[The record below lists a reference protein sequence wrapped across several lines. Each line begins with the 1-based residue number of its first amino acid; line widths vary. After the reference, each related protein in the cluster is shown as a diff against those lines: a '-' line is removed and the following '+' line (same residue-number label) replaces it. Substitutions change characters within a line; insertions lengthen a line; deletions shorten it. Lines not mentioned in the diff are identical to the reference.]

1 MIGSKSEDG
10 LIGLHGI
17 ELMNKLTV
25 HPRLR
30 SFRIAL
36 VLCQHLILGSG
47 RSRSRSRSRQTVD
60 LFAAPIQSL
69 ARSATLKLNLDQARV
84 SLACALLLTT
94 VGARL
99 AAADEPPNSDAPEAA
114 PTAPAAE
121 ASPSVEPVATPPLAG
136 EDASQQDEQDEQQSA
151 EAAEDAAVTRRK
163 LAPFLAAA
171 ETALKRFD
179 SEIEGYTCLLIKR
192 ERIKDALSE
201 HQYLWMKVREPR
213 REGEQ
218 LTTPQSIYIR
228 YLKPSHL
235 AGREILYVENQ
246 LNGRV
251 LARKGG
257 RRLPNLTMPIRP
269 DSTLAM
275 AQSRQPISKAG
286 IRSLLEDLVR
296 SMRAELVDSDCVLNE
311 YKSAK
316 MSGRPCRHFEV
327 RQQVRK
333 PGLDYQ
339 LARVLLD
346 EELRLPVYFASYAW
360 ADQPGDDPVLQEEYM
375 FTRLKLNPKLTD
387 HDFHRDN
394 PEYKFSPEDDE
405 EPQGDLK
412 EQLEDPDASKDL

>member
-1 MIGSKSEDG
+1 
-10 LIGLHGI
+10 
-17 ELMNKLTV
+17 MNKLTD
-25 HPRLR
+25 HPRYG
-30 SFRIAL
+30 SFRI
-36 VLCQHLILGSG
+36 VLLS
-47 RSRSRSRSRQTVD
+47 
-60 LFAAPIQSL
+60 FA
-69 ARSATLKLNLDQARV
+69 
-84 SLACALLLTT
+84 CGLLLSL
-94 VGARL
+94 VGARVDG
-99 AAADEPPNSDAPEAA
+99 ADEPPKSDAVEAA
-114 PTAPAAE
+114 QT
-121 ASPSVEPVATPPLAG
+121 EPVAGESAAEEPSPAVAQPLA
-136 EDASQQDEQDEQQSA
+136 DQDVLEQNGLEQDDSQ
-151 EAAEDAAVTRRK
+151 AAEDAAVTRRK

-228 YLKPSHL
+228 YLKPSYL
-235 AGREILYVENQ
+235 AGREILYVENER
-246 LNGRV
+246 NGKV

-286 IRSLLEDLVR
+286 IRSLLEELVH

-375 FTRLKLNPKLTD
+375 FTRLTLNPKLTD

-394 PEYKFSPEDDE
+394 PEYKFGEEDDE

-412 EQLEDPDASKDL
+412 EQLEDPNASKDL

>member
-1 MIGSKSEDG
+1 MWATVNDNFQTEKPSPLVPRQPPRGRVNGVGETCEDTNAQAEGEVRSVSSGSGLKSKMVHR
-10 LIGLHGI
+10 IAWNRV
-17 ELMNKLTV
+17 LMNKLTAQ
-25 HPRLR
+25 PRHG
-30 SFRIAL
+30 SFRI
-36 VLCQHLILGSG
+36 
-47 RSRSRSRSRQTVD
+47 
-60 LFAAPIQSL
+60 SL
-69 ARSATLKLNLDQARV
+69 AL
-84 SLACALLLTT
+84 LACGLFVT
-94 VGARL
+94 VAQTR
-99 AAADEPPNSDAPEAA
+99 AVWADEPPQ
-114 PTAPAAE
+114 AE
-121 ASPSVEPVATPPLAG
+121 STDPVA
-136 EDASQQDEQDEQQSA
+136 ASVAADDEGSDQDQPDEPNKSD
-151 EAAEDAAVTRRK
+151 EPNKPDESDDAAVTRRK

-218 LTTPQSIYIR
+218 LTTPQSVYIR

-235 AGREILYVENQ
+235 AGREILYVENER
-246 LNGRV
+246 NGKV

-286 IRSLLEDLVR
+286 IRSLLEELVQ

-316 MSGRPCRHFEV
+316 MNGRPCRHFEV
-327 RQQVRK
+327 RQQIRK

-375 FTRLKLNPKLTD
+375 FTRLTLNPKLTD
-387 HDFHRDN
+387 QDFHRDN
-394 PEYKFSPEDDE
+394 PEYKFSEEDDE
-405 EPQGDLK
+405 EPQGGLK
-412 EQLEDPDASKDL
+412 EQLEDPNASKDL